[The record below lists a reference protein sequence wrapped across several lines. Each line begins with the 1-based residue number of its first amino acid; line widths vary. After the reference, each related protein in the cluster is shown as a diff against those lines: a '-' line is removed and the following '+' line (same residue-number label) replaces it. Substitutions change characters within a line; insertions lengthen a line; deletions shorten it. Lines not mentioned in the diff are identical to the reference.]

1 MYRKVDKKFIEGLEA
16 IVGKENVLTDAES
29 LDQYKTDEETD
40 PAKFHIPEAVV
51 APGSTEEVAAIVR
64 LANEAK
70 VPITVRSAGTSLS
83 DGAIPVCGGIVLLM
97 SRMNKILHIDPE
109 AMYMTVEAGALVK
122 ECQAE
127 AQKHGLLYAGDPCS
141 ADSCLIGGN
150 LATNAGGNKAVRYGT
165 TRDQVYGM
173 EVVSPT
179 GEILHVGARL
189 KKKTTGYCLEQ
200 LILGSEGTL
209 GIITQATLRLQPLPP
224 YRFDVLAVFDN
235 IESAAGLVPKVIK
248 AGLNPTSIEF
258 MDNSFVRS
266 TAAFCEMQ
274 APHLEDGNY
283 VFVTVETFAEEQL
296 DAGME
301 KLTELCE
308 AAGAIDVLE
317 ADERLWNLRRS
328 CQESLRLLS
337 DVTITDDFVV
347 PVDKV
352 AEVIEHVK
360 AMGERYPFEVM
371 VLAHAGDG
379 NLHVCMCRKE
389 LTEAEW
395 DEQVERFHQEA
406 YPYVYSLGGRL
417 SGEHGIGAKK
427 LHYMEEYTEPAEL
440 EYMRL
445 IKKAVDPDNILNP
458 GKIFN
463 V

>member
-29 LDQYKTDEETD
+29 LEQYKTDEETD
-40 PAKFHIPEAVV
+40 PAKFHTPEAVV

-352 AEVIEHVK
+352 AEVI

-440 EYMRL
+440 EFMRL
-445 IKKAVDPDNILNP
+445 IKKAVDPNNILNP